1 MPTKKELQMLQAL
14 PLEIKV
20 AKSLQRIREW
30 VQHFGKENVHVS
42 FSGGKDSTVLLHLVR
57 SIYPNIKAVYVDTGL
72 EYPEIKVFVKSFD
85 NVEIL
90 HPKKN
95 FRQVIE
101 KYGYPIISKSVA
113 NCIRGARLGQQ
124 SRLNLLDGKD
134 CDGSDRKSKFS
145 KLQWKPLLNCRFEI
159 SDMCC
164 DVIKK
169 DPSYKYQKQGKFP
182 LIATITNESMLREKN
197 WLKSG
202 CNAFSNKHPNSTPLA
217 FWTEQDILQYI
228 SQNNIEIASVYGEII
243 PEALCEGQIAIDNS
257 LVNLKCSGCDRT
269 GCMFCLFGMH
279 LEKGETRMQRLHKTH
294 PKIYDYVLG
303 GGEFNDKGMWVPNS
317 KGLGFKFVMDEV
329 NRVMGKEIYRY

>member
-1 MPTKKELQMLQAL
+1 MPTKKELVMLQAL
-14 PLEIKV
+14 PLEVKV
-20 AKSLQRIREW
+20 MKSLQRIREW
-30 VQHFGKENVHVS
+30 VQHFGVDGVYVS

-57 SIYPNIKAVYVDTGL
+57 SIYPNVKAVFVDTGL
-72 EYPEIKVFVKSFD
+72 EYPEIKAFVKSFD

-90 HPKKN
+90 RPKMN

-101 KYGYPIISKSVA
+101 EYGYPIVSKSVA

-134 CDGSDRKSKFS
+134 CDGSDRKTKFS
-145 KLQWKPLLNCRFEI
+145 KLRWKPLLNCRFEI

-169 DPSYKYQKQGKFP
+169 APSYEYQKQGKFP

-197 WLKSG
+197 WLKNG
-202 CNAFSNKHPNSTPLA
+202 CNAFNNKHPNSTPLA
-217 FWTEQDILQYI
+217 FWTEQDILHYI
-228 SQNNIEIASVYGEII
+228 DQNKLPIATVYGEIVPDTDI
-243 PEALCEGQIAIDNS
+243 IGQTVFDNS
-257 LVNLKCSGCDRT
+257 LIDLKCTGCQRT

-279 LEKGETRMQRLHKTH
+279 LEKGETRMQRLHRTH

-303 GGEFNDKGMWVPNS
+303 GGEFNDKGMWVPNN